1 MTGALAEFMPGKP
14 VILRVFLLRRNV
26 GEHLCGMSF
35 EHDVSEQT
43 TSMPPH
49 IRACVTLFG
58 SREST
63 AHSRAYTLQQD
74 GLVWVYMFFEMFAV
88 VVLTTEDED
97 IPRLRKR
104 MLSLGKAFS
113 NSFGHLIASW
123 SGDMDDIE
131 GVGALVERYMRL
143 DLDLGND
150 ILSKI
155 ESLVN
160 TILESYDVAYAGVF
174 DAGGD
179 LLSGD
184 IPESHIPSIQD
195 EIAVAGI
202 NSGVE
207 LMPHAV
213 DIQGH
218 SVQMLRVS
226 SLSIAV
232 AAYRD
237 ESRMAAAK
245 AVSEIAQALHEAMD

>member
-1 MTGALAEFMPGKP
+1 M
-14 VILRVFLLRRNV
+14 ILRVLLLRRNV

-35 EHDVSEQT
+35 EDNVSKNT
-43 TSMPPH
+43 TSMPSH

-63 AHSRAYTLQQD
+63 ANGRAYTLEQD
-74 GLVWVYMFFEMFAV
+74 DLVWVYMFFEIFAV
-88 VVLTTEDED
+88 VVLTTKGED

-104 MLSLGKAFS
+104 MLSLGKAFAKS
-113 NSFGHLIASW
+113 YGYMIASW
-123 SGDMDDIE
+123 SGDMSDIE
-131 GVGALVERYMRL
+131 GVGALVERYIRF
-143 DLDLGND
+143 DLDLGNG
-150 ILSKI
+150 ILSEI

-160 TILESYDVAYAGVF
+160 TVLENYDVAYAGVF

-184 IPESHIPSIQD
+184 IPDSHIQSIQD
-195 EIAVAGI
+195 EISVAGI

-207 LMPHAV
+207 LMPHAI

-245 AVSEIAQALHEAMD
+245 AVSEIAQAIHEAMD

>member
-1 MTGALAEFMPGKP
+1 
-14 VILRVFLLRRNV
+14 
-26 GEHLCGMSF
+26 MSF
-35 EHDVSEQT
+35 EHDVSEHI

-63 AHSRAYTLQQD
+63 AHDRAYKLEQD
-74 GLVWVYMFFEMFAV
+74 DLIWVYVFFEMFAV
-88 VVLTTEDED
+88 VVSTTEDED

-104 MLSLGKAFS
+104 MFSLGKAFAKS
-113 NSFGHLIASW
+113 YGHIIASW
-123 SGDMDDIE
+123 SGDMGDIE
-131 GVGALVERYMRL
+131 GVDTLVERYMRL
-143 DLDLGND
+143 DLDLGSD

-160 TILESYDVAYAGVF
+160 TILENYDVAYAGVF

-184 IPESHIPSIQD
+184 IPDSHIQSIQD
-195 EIAVAGI
+195 EISVAGI

-213 DIQGH
+213 EIQGH

-245 AVSEIAQALHEAMD
+245 AVSEIAQALHEAMN

>member
-1 MTGALAEFMPGKP
+1 
-14 VILRVFLLRRNV
+14 
-26 GEHLCGMSF
+26 MSF
-35 EHDVSEQT
+35 EHEVSEHT

-49 IRACVTLFG
+49 IKACVTLFG

-63 AHSRAYTLQQD
+63 AYGRAYTLEVD
-74 GLVWVYMFFEMFAV
+74 NLVWIYMFFELFAV
-88 VVLTTEDED
+88 MVLATEGEN
-97 IPRLRKR
+97 IPRLQKR

-113 NSFGHLIASW
+113 NSYEHIMASW
-123 SGDMDDIE
+123 SGDMSDIE
-131 GVGALVERYMRL
+131 GVGALVEQYMRL
-143 DLDLGND
+143 DLDLGTD
-150 ILSKI
+150 TLSKI
-155 ESLVN
+155 ETLVN
-160 TILESYDVAYAGVF
+160 TILENYDVAYAGVF

-184 IPESHIPSIQD
+184 IPDNHIQSIQA
-195 EIAVAGI
+195 EISIAGI

-207 LMPHAV
+207 IMPRAIE
-213 DIQGH
+213 IQGH

-245 AVSEIAQALHEAMD
+245 AVSEIAQALHEAMN

>member
-1 MTGALAEFMPGKP
+1 MP
-14 VILRVFLLRRNV
+14 VIQRVFLLRRDV

-35 EHDVSEQT
+35 EHDVSEHI

-49 IRACVTLFG
+49 VRACVTLFS

-63 AHSRAYTLQQD
+63 AHGRAYTLEQD
-74 GLVWVYMFFEMFAV
+74 DLVWVYMFFEMFAV
-88 VVLTTEDED
+88 VVLTTKGEN
-97 IPRLRKR
+97 IPRLQKR

-113 NSFGHLIASW
+113 KSYGYLIASW
-123 SGDMDDIE
+123 SGDMGDIE
-131 GVGALVERYMRL
+131 GVGELVERYTRL
-143 DLDLGND
+143 DLDLGTD

-155 ESLVN
+155 ESLVHA
-160 TILESYDVAYAGVF
+160 ILESYDVAYVGVF

-179 LLSGD
+179 LISGD
-184 IPESHIPSIQD
+184 IPDIHVQSIQD
-195 EIAVAGI
+195 EISVVGI

-207 LMPHAV
+207 IMPHAI

-245 AVSEIAQALHEAMD
+245 AVSEIAQALHEAMN

>member
-1 MTGALAEFMPGKP
+1 
-14 VILRVFLLRRNV
+14 
-26 GEHLCGMSF
+26 MSF
-35 EHDVSEQT
+35 EHEVSEHT

-49 IRACVTLFG
+49 IKACVTLFG

-63 AHSRAYTLQQD
+63 AYGRAYTLEVD
-74 GLVWVYMFFEMFAV
+74 NLVWIYMFFELFAV
-88 VVLTTEDED
+88 MVLATEGEN
-97 IPRLRKR
+97 IPRLQKR

-113 NSFGHLIASW
+113 NSYGHIMASW
-123 SGDMDDIE
+123 SGDMSDIE
-131 GVGALVERYMRL
+131 GVGALVEQYMRL
-143 DLDLGND
+143 DLDLGTD
-150 ILSKI
+150 TLSKI
-155 ESLVN
+155 ETLVN
-160 TILESYDVAYAGVF
+160 TILENYDVAYAGVF

-184 IPESHIPSIQD
+184 IPDNHIQSIQA
-195 EIAVAGI
+195 EISIAGI

-207 LMPHAV
+207 IMPRAIE
-213 DIQGH
+213 IQGH

-245 AVSEIAQALHEAMD
+245 AVSEIAQALHEAMN

>member
-1 MTGALAEFMPGKP
+1 
-14 VILRVFLLRRNV
+14 
-26 GEHLCGMSF
+26 MSF
-35 EHDVSEQT
+35 EHDASEHI

-63 AHSRAYTLQQD
+63 AHDRAYTLEQD
-74 GLVWVYMFFEMFAV
+74 DLVWVYVFFEMFAV
-88 VVLTTEDED
+88 VVSTTEGED
-97 IPRLRKR
+97 IPPLRKR
-104 MLSLGKAFS
+104 MISLGKAFAKS
-113 NSFGHLIASW
+113 YGHIIASW
-123 SGDMDDIE
+123 SGDMGDIE
-131 GVGALVERYMRL
+131 GVDTLVERYMRL
-143 DLDLGND
+143 SLDLGSD

-155 ESLVN
+155 ENLVN
-160 TILESYDVAYAGVF
+160 TILENYDVAYAGVF

-184 IPESHIPSIQD
+184 IPDSHIQSIRD
-195 EIAVAGI
+195 EIAIEGI
-202 NSGVE
+202 NSGVDI
-207 LMPHAV
+207 MPHAI

-245 AVSEIAQALHEAMD
+245 AVSEIAQALHEAMN

>member
-1 MTGALAEFMPGKP
+1 
-14 VILRVFLLRRNV
+14 
-26 GEHLCGMSF
+26 MSF
-35 EHDVSEQT
+35 EHDVSEHT
-43 TSMPPH
+43 TSMPLH

-58 SREST
+58 SRESA
-63 AHSRAYTLQQD
+63 AHGRAYTLEQD
-74 GLVWVYMFFEMFAV
+74 DLVWVCLFFEMFAV
-88 VVLTTEDED
+88 VVLTTKGEN
-97 IPRLRKR
+97 IPRLQKR

-113 NSFGHLIASW
+113 KSYGYMMASW

-131 GVGALVERYMRL
+131 GVSALVERYMQL
-143 DLDLGND
+143 DLDLGTD
-150 ILSKI
+150 IQSKI
-155 ESLVN
+155 ESIVN
-160 TILESYDVAYAGVF
+160 TILENYDVAYAGVF

-184 IPESHIPSIQD
+184 IPASHIQSIQD
-195 EIAVAGI
+195 EISIEGI

-207 LMPHAV
+207 IMPHAI

-218 SVQMLRVS
+218 SVQMLRVR

-245 AVSEIAQALHEAMD
+245 AVSEIAQALHEAMN

>member
-1 MTGALAEFMPGKP
+1 
-14 VILRVFLLRRNV
+14 
-26 GEHLCGMSF
+26 MSF
-35 EHDVSEQT
+35 EHDVSEHI

-63 AHSRAYTLQQD
+63 AHDRAYTLEQD
-74 GLVWVYMFFEMFAV
+74 NLVWVYVFFEMFAV
-88 VVLTTEDED
+88 VVSTTKGEA

-104 MLSLGKAFS
+104 MFSLGKAFA
-113 NSFGHLIASW
+113 NSYGHLIASW
-123 SGDMDDIE
+123 SGDMGDIE
-131 GVGALVERYMRL
+131 GVDTLVEQYMRL
-143 DLDLGND
+143 NLDLGSD

-155 ESLVN
+155 ESLVTN
-160 TILESYDVAYAGVF
+160 ILENYDVAYAGVF

-184 IPESHIPSIQD
+184 IPDSHIQSIQD
-195 EIAVAGI
+195 EISVAGI

-213 DIQGH
+213 EIQGH

-232 AAYRD
+232 AAYRN

-245 AVSEIAQALHEAMD
+245 AVSEIAQALHEAMN

>member
-1 MTGALAEFMPGKP
+1 
-14 VILRVFLLRRNV
+14 VILRVFLLRRDV
-26 GEHLCGMSF
+26 GEHLYGMSF
-35 EHDVSEQT
+35 EHDVSEHI

-63 AHSRAYTLQQD
+63 AHDRAYTLEQD
-74 GLVWVYMFFEMFAV
+74 DLVWVYVFFEMFAV
-88 VVLTTEDED
+88 VVSTTKDED
-97 IPRLRKR
+97 IPPLRKR
-104 MLSLGKAFS
+104 MFSLGRDFAKS
-113 NSFGHLIASW
+113 YGHIIASW
-123 SGDMDDIE
+123 SGDMGDIE
-131 GVGALVERYMRL
+131 GVDALVERYMRL
-143 DLDLGND
+143 NLDIGSD

-155 ESLVN
+155 ENLV
-160 TILESYDVAYAGVF
+160 TKILENYDVAYAGVF

-184 IPESHIPSIQD
+184 IPDSHIQSIQD
-195 EIAVAGI
+195 EISGAGM

-207 LMPHAV
+207 IMPHAV
-213 DIQGH
+213 EIQGH

-232 AAYRD
+232 AAYRN

-245 AVSEIAQALHEAMD
+245 AVSEIAQALHEAMN

>member
-1 MTGALAEFMPGKP
+1 MP
-14 VILRVFLLRRNV
+14 VILRVFLLRRDV

-35 EHDVSEQT
+35 EHDVSEHI

-63 AHSRAYTLQQD
+63 AHGRAYTLEQD
-74 GLVWVYMFFEMFAV
+74 DLVWVYLFFEMFAV
-88 VVLTTEDED
+88 VVLTTKGEN
-97 IPRLRKR
+97 IPRLQKR

-113 NSFGHLIASW
+113 KSYGYIIASW
-123 SGDMDDIE
+123 SGDMGDIE
-131 GVGALVERYMRL
+131 GVGALVERYMQL
-143 DLDLGND
+143 DLDLGTD
-150 ILSKI
+150 IQSKI

-160 TILESYDVAYAGVF
+160 TILENYDVAYAGVF

-184 IPESHIPSIQD
+184 IPDSHIQSIQD
-195 EIAVAGI
+195 EISIEGI

-207 LMPHAV
+207 IMPHAI

-245 AVSEIAQALHEAMD
+245 AVSEIAQALHEAMN

>member
-1 MTGALAEFMPGKP
+1 M
-14 VILRVFLLRRNV
+14 LLRDL
-26 GEHLCGMSF
+26 GEHLYGMSF
-35 EHDVSEQT
+35 EHDVSEHI

-58 SREST
+58 SSEST
-63 AHSRAYTLQQD
+63 AHDRAYTLEQD
-74 GLVWVYMFFEMFAV
+74 DLVWVYVFFEMFTV
-88 VVLTTEDED
+88 VVSTTKGED

-104 MLSLGKAFS
+104 MFSLGRAFAKS
-113 NSFGHLIASW
+113 YGHIIDSW
-123 SGDMDDIE
+123 SGDMGDIE
-131 GVGALVERYMRL
+131 GVDKLVERYMRL
-143 DLDLGND
+143 NLDLESD

-160 TILESYDVAYAGVF
+160 TILENYNVAYAGVF

-184 IPESHIPSIQD
+184 IPASHIQRIQD
-195 EIAVAGI
+195 EIYVAGF
-202 NSGVE
+202 NPGVD
-207 LMPHAV
+207 LMPHEV
-213 DIQGH
+213 EIQGH

-245 AVSEIAQALHEAMD
+245 AVSAIAQALHEAMN

>member
-1 MTGALAEFMPGKP
+1 
-14 VILRVFLLRRNV
+14 
-26 GEHLCGMSF
+26 MSF
-35 EHDVSEQT
+35 ERDVSEHI

-63 AHSRAYTLQQD
+63 AHDRAYTLEQD
-74 GLVWVYMFFEMFAV
+74 NLVWVYVFFEMFAV
-88 VVLTTEDED
+88 VVSTTEDED
-97 IPRLRKR
+97 IPPLRKR
-104 MLSLGKAFS
+104 MFSLGRDFAKS
-113 NSFGHLIASW
+113 YGHIIASW
-123 SGDMDDIE
+123 SGDMGDIE
-131 GVGALVERYMRL
+131 GVDALVERYMRL
-143 DLDLGND
+143 NLDIAGD

-155 ESLVN
+155 ENLV
-160 TILESYDVAYAGVF
+160 TKILENYNVAYAGVF

-184 IPESHIPSIQD
+184 IPDSHIQSIQD
-195 EIAVAGI
+195 EISAAGI

-213 DIQGH
+213 EIQGH

-245 AVSEIAQALHEAMD
+245 AVSEIAQALHEAMS

>member
-1 MTGALAEFMPGKP
+1 
-14 VILRVFLLRRNV
+14 
-26 GEHLCGMSF
+26 MSF
-35 EHDVSEQT
+35 EHDVSEHI

-63 AHSRAYTLQQD
+63 AHDRAYTLEQD
-74 GLVWVYMFFEMFAV
+74 DLVWVYVFFEMFAV
-88 VVLTTEDED
+88 VVSTTKDED
-97 IPRLRKR
+97 IPPLRKR
-104 MLSLGKAFS
+104 MFSLGRDFAKS
-113 NSFGHLIASW
+113 YGHIIASW
-123 SGDMDDIE
+123 SGDMGDIE
-131 GVGALVERYMRL
+131 GVDALVERYMRL
-143 DLDLGND
+143 NLDIGSD

-155 ESLVN
+155 ENLV
-160 TILESYDVAYAGVF
+160 TKILENYDVAYAGVF

-184 IPESHIPSIQD
+184 IPDSHIQSIQD
-195 EIAVAGI
+195 EISGAGM

-207 LMPHAV
+207 IMPHAV
-213 DIQGH
+213 EIQGH

-232 AAYRD
+232 AAYRN

-245 AVSEIAQALHEAMD
+245 AVSEIAQALHEAMN

>member
-1 MTGALAEFMPGKP
+1 
-14 VILRVFLLRRNV
+14 
-26 GEHLCGMSF
+26 MSF
-35 EHDVSEQT
+35 EHDVSEHSA
-43 TSMPPH
+43 SMPPH

-63 AHSRAYTLQQD
+63 AHDRAYTLEQD
-74 GLVWVYMFFEMFAV
+74 DLVWVYMFFEMFAV
-88 VVLTTEDED
+88 VVSTTKGED

-104 MLSLGKAFS
+104 MFSLGKAFAKS
-113 NSFGHLIASW
+113 YGYIISSW
-123 SGDMDDIE
+123 SGDMGDIE
-131 GVGALVERYMRL
+131 GVDTLVDRYMRL
-143 DLDLGND
+143 NLDLGSD
-150 ILSKI
+150 TLSKI
-155 ESLVN
+155 EGLIN
-160 TILESYDVAYAGVF
+160 TILENYDVAYAGVF

-184 IPESHIPSIQD
+184 IPNSHIQSIQN
-195 EIAVAGI
+195 EISAAGI
-202 NSGVE
+202 DSGVE
-207 LMPHAV
+207 IMPHAI

-245 AVSEIAQALHEAMD
+245 AVSEIAQALHETMD

>member
-1 MTGALAEFMPGKP
+1 
-14 VILRVFLLRRNV
+14 
-26 GEHLCGMSF
+26 
-35 EHDVSEQT
+35 
-43 TSMPPH
+43 
-49 IRACVTLFG
+49 
-58 SREST
+58 
-63 AHSRAYTLQQD
+63 
-74 GLVWVYMFFEMFAV
+74 
-88 VVLTTEDED
+88 
-97 IPRLRKR
+97 

-113 NSFGHLIASW
+113 KSFGHLMPSW
-123 SGDMDDIE
+123 SGGMGDIE
-131 GVGALVERYMRL
+131 GVDALVERYMRL

-155 ESLVN
+155 ERLVN
-160 TILESYDVAYAGVF
+160 TILENYDVAYAGVF
-174 DAGGD
+174 DAGGN

-184 IPESHIPSIQD
+184 VPDSHIQSIQD
-195 EIAVAGI
+195 EISVAGI

-245 AVSEIAQALHEAMD
+245 AVSEIAQALHEALDKITQPLNGG